1 MPEVRLTVDDAVE
14 LAELLEFVCD
24 WLNRPASAQSLE
36 VFGGAGW
43 VEALRSD
50 LARFVFVLG
59 GTGAGIEAP
68 W

>member
-14 LAELLEFVCD
+14 LAELLEFVRD
-24 WLNRPASAQSLE
+24 WLNSPAAQRSLE
-36 VFGGAGW
+36 AFGGAGSPGM
-43 VEALRSD
+43 LRAD